1 MLVVLCDERLIL
13 SSPNTKP
20 TNIFKKLRNENA
32 MSLLE
37 NVTSKNC
44 DPVLPASCDDDMLD
58 TLALLDWRDGG
69 PIDPSLDP
77 LLL

>member
-1 MLVVLCDERLIL
+1 
-13 SSPNTKP
+13 
-20 TNIFKKLRNENA
+20 

-44 DPVLPASCDDDMLD
+44 DPVLPASCDDVMLD